1 MTAHLGAELATVG
14 GQDSH
19 RDPGGVPPLGGEAQ
33 DSNLDLPAHPLE
45 YRGGGSG
52 LAQGLGVHKCIC
64 LWYGFCRRDP
74 RPRAGQVL
82 SQAVLAHPADSTNRD
97 SLDMIERCICLVCL
111 DAPGGMEL
119 SDTNRAL
126 QLLHGGGCSKN
137 GANRW
142 YDKSLQ
148 VSLPVA
154 WPVACATSCSR
165 PAGSLSGLCCPPRVR
180 IWGQRN
186 RGDVLF
192 VLAPGLA
199 RTLLGS
205 KWPNVALTPCPS
217 CSLCSA

>member
-1 MTAHLGAELATVG
+1 MCHPRGVKLRTATWTYQPTPWGTREG
-14 GQDSH
+14 
-19 RDPGGVPPLGGEAQ
+19 AQ
-33 DSNLDLPAHPLE
+33 DWLKVWVST
-45 YRGGGSG
+45 
-52 LAQGLGVHKCIC
+52 CIC
-64 LWYGFCRRDP
+64 LWFGFRRRDP

-111 DAPGGMEL
+111 DAPGGVEL

-205 KWPNVALTPCPS
+205 KWRNLALTP
-217 CSLCSA
+217 

>member
-1 MTAHLGAELATVG
+1 MCHPRGVKLRTATWTYQPTPWSTREG
-14 GQDSH
+14 
-19 RDPGGVPPLGGEAQ
+19 AQ
-33 DSNLDLPAHPLE
+33 DWLKVWVST
-45 YRGGGSG
+45 
-52 LAQGLGVHKCIC
+52 CIC
-64 LWYGFCRRDP
+64 LRFGFRRRDP

-111 DAPGGMEL
+111 DAPGGVEL

-192 VLAPGLA
+192 LLAPGLA

-205 KWPNVALTPCPS
+205 KWRNLALTP
-217 CSLCSA
+217 